1 MFHCEINPFGQKIL
15 KYYWPDAITYS
26 DITKTDFSIH
36 RGKID
41 VLTGGF
47 PCQPYSLAG
56 KRKGTED
63 ERHLWP
69 EMLRAIREINPVW
82 IVGENVFG
90 IVNWD
95 GGVVFE
101 HIQADLEAE
110 GYEVQPYVLPACAV
124 NAPHR
129 RDRVWFVAYNSNAG
143 FENMQQKRQN
153 SICESGFITNANS
166 TPTENEVQTRRNEL
180 NGKTITNAGL
190 FGQKKR
196 QIEPVGT
203 EQLCEERTVANSD
216 SKRHEECKPSS
227 KPSKTEEVNS
237 EEDFGMPSDWDNFPT
252 QPAIRGRNDGLSTEL
267 DGITVSKHRNESIKA
282 YGNAVVP
289 ELVFQI
295 FKAIHGYEKHK
306 R

>member
-1 MFHCEINPFGQKIL
+1 
-15 KYYWPDAITYS
+15 
-26 DITKTDFSIH
+26 
-36 RGKID
+36 
-41 VLTGGF
+41 
-47 PCQPYSLAG
+47 
-56 KRKGTED
+56 
-63 ERHLWP
+63 
-69 EMLRAIREINPVW
+69 MLRAIREINPVW

-110 GYEVQPYVLPACAV
+110 GYEVQPYVLPACGV

-129 RDRVWFVAYNSNAG
+129 RDRVWFIAH
-143 FENMQQKRQN
+143 
-153 SICESGFITNANS
+153 
-166 TPTENEVQTRRNEL
+166 
-180 NGKTITNAGL
+180 AGL
-190 FGQKKR
+190 FRQEKR
-196 QIEPVGT
+196 QFEPVGF
-203 EQLCEERTVANSD
+203 EQLREERTVANSD

-227 KPSKTEEVNS
+227 KPSKTEGVNS

-295 FKAIHGYEKHK
+295 FKSIQGYEKHK